1 MLVRFKQTTY
11 ITIDLK
17 KITMLAIHKH
27 KIKYKTRVNK

>member
-17 KITMLAIHKH
+17 KITMLAIHK
-27 KIKYKTRVNK
+27 IKNKTRVNK